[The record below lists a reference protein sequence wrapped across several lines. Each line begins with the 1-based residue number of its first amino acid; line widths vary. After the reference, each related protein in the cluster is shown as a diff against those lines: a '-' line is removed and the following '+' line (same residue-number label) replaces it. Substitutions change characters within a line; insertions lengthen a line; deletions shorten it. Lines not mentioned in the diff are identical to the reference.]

1 MEIEATTRQAD
12 AKACEQAMAE
22 LLAAGATLYDAATEV
37 SEEYWFTMREHRQQ
51 GGAFFSY
58 IVRVRRRAYGVTIEW
73 MKGRVAGSGDKRRML
88 LDAIARGRSAN
99 YPRSRFGGANEWELA
114 QIMAAEKEFGKIR
127 MASDLV
133 SSAGRRLAWVQKTLE
148 RTGAVEERRIREVLR
163 EVGKA
168 CAVANSFKGGDLEI

>member
-1 MEIEATTRQAD
+1 
-12 AKACEQAMAE
+12 
-22 LLAAGATLYDAATEV
+22 
-37 SEEYWFTMREHRQQ
+37 
-51 GGAFFSY
+51 
-58 IVRVRRRAYGVTIEW
+58 
-73 MKGRVAGSGDKRRML
+73 ML
-88 LDAIARGRSAN
+88 LDAIARGRTAN

-127 MASDLV
+127 MASGLV